1 MGFKTIQL
9 KILEKHRGR
18 KLRAS
23 HKNKRLCILWILNF
37 KLREMKKLWFGIIC
51 IIFLVNCKSNKEEE
65 ENAVHANSRE
75 DIAKVK
81 TEIPDGVKVPEGM
94 VWVPGG
100 NFTQGAVNEDK
111 MAMAHEK
118 PTHMVAI
125 DGFFMDKTEVTN
137 AEFCEF
143 VEATGYVTVAERKI
157 EWEEMKTQLPPGT
170 PKPHDSILQPG
181 SLVFKKTK
189 SSVLNLYDY
198 SQWWEW
204 KIGANWRHPQGPGSD
219 LEEKDNY
226 PVVHIAFEDAQ
237 AYCQW
242 AGKRLPTEAE
252 WEWAAKGGLEGAR
265 FSWGN
270 NEKVLS
276 EHANTWEGEFPAK
289 NTRKDG
295 FENKAP
301 VKSYPA
307 NGYGLFDMAGNVWE
321 ITQDWYN
328 INYYKD
334 RSTKGVAK
342 NPRGAE
348 ESYNPN
354 NHPNMKEKV
363 IKGGSFLCNASYCA
377 SFRPSARM
385 GNSLD
390 SSQEHLGFRT
400 VADPRMISQ

>member
-1 MGFKTIQL
+1 MKV
-9 KILEKHRGR
+9 KIIGI
-18 KLRAS
+18 
-23 HKNKRLCILWILNF
+23 LCIIL
-37 KLREMKKLWFGIIC
+37 I
-51 IIFLVNCKSNKEEE
+51 NCKSNN
-65 ENAVHANSRE
+65 ENVAEPDAQGNNEKIEIKKPSR
-75 DIAKVK
+75 VK
-81 TEIPDGVKVPEGM
+81 APEGM
-94 VWVPGG
+94 VWIPGG
-100 NFTQGAVNEDK
+100 EFTQGAVKGDK
-111 MAMAHEK
+111 MAMGHEK
-118 PTHMVAI
+118 PNHEVAV

-137 AEFCEF
+137 AEFMEF

-157 EWEEMKTQLPPGT
+157 KWKEMKKQLSPGT

-181 SLVFKKTK
+181 SLIFKKTK
-189 SSVLNLYDY
+189 SSVPNLYDY
-198 SQWWEW
+198 SQWWKW
-204 KIGANWRHPQGPGSD
+204 KIGANWKHPQGPDIDITGKED
-219 LEEKDNY
+219 Y

-237 AYCQW
+237 AYCKW
-242 AGKRLPTEAE
+242 AGRRLPTEAE

-270 NEKVLS
+270 DENELP
-276 EHANTWEGEFPAK
+276 ENANTWEGEFPTE
-289 NTRKDG
+289 NTAEDG

-321 ITQDWYN
+321 ITSDWYN
-328 INYYKD
+328 INYYEEQ
-334 RSTKGVAK
+334 SNKGITK
-342 NPRGAE
+342 NPQGAE
-348 ESYNPN
+348 EAYNPN

-400 VADPRMISQ
+400 VADPDMITE